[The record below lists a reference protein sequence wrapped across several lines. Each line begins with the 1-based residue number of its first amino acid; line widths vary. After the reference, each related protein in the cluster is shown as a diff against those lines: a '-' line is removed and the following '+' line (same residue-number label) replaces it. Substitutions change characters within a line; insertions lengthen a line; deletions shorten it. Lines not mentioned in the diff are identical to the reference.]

1 MKNVIKNIKNSKGF
15 VSLES
20 ILVIGV
26 IIVLAGVILFFF
38 NKVAGTITKESSEQ
52 TSEAKANQLD
62 AGTMSIPQVTQ
73 P

>member
-1 MKNVIKNIKNSKGF
+1 MKNVIQNIKNSKGF

-38 NKVAGTITKESSEQ
+38 NA
-52 TSEAKANQLD
+52 EAKAITTKTKEQTGDAKVKQNS
-62 AGTMSIPQVTQ
+62 AGTLVI
-73 P
+73 